1 MSSHAAS
8 SSDDGSDDE
17 DEDGGWLAQKFALGA
32 PPLSARNRT
41 TERAPL
47 ETSDFDASHS
57 FSVSF
62 FFHMLTF
69 SSQDA
74 FMPSDFPQ
82 RVRDT
87 VNQFDD
93 NFAFDVRS

>member
-41 TERAPL
+41 SERAPL

-57 FSVSF
+57 CSVFLSHVDIF
-62 FFHMLTF
+62 LPGCFHPKRVPTKG
-69 SSQDA
+69 
-74 FMPSDFPQ
+74 Q
-82 RVRDT
+82 RYCESVR
-87 VNQFDD
+87 
-93 NFAFDVRS
+93 

>member
-62 FFHMLTF
+62 FFSYVDVFLPGCFHAKRLPTKG
-69 SSQDA
+69 
-74 FMPSDFPQ
+74 Q
-82 RVRDT
+82 RYCESVR
-87 VNQFDD
+87 
-93 NFAFDVRS
+93 

>member
-17 DEDGGWLAQKFALGA
+17 DEDGGWLAQRFALGA
-32 PPLSARNRT
+32 PPLSATNRT

-57 FSVSF
+57 CSVV

-69 SSQDA
+69 SSRMLSRQA
-74 FMPSDFPQ
+74 TSHKE
-82 RVRDT
+82 
-87 VNQFDD
+87 
-93 NFAFDVRS
+93 SEIL

>member
-17 DEDGGWLAQKFALGA
+17 DEDGGWLAQRFALGA

-57 FSVSF
+57 CLVF

-69 SSQDA
+69 SSRMLSRQA
-74 FMPSDFPQ
+74 TSHKE
-82 RVRDT
+82 
-87 VNQFDD
+87 
-93 NFAFDVRS
+93 SEIL

>member
-17 DEDGGWLAQKFALGA
+17 DEDGGWLAQRFALGA

-57 FSVSF
+57 CSVF
-62 FFHMLTF
+62 FFPYADVFL
-69 SSQDA
+69 QDA
-74 FMPSDFPQ
+74 FTPSDFPQ